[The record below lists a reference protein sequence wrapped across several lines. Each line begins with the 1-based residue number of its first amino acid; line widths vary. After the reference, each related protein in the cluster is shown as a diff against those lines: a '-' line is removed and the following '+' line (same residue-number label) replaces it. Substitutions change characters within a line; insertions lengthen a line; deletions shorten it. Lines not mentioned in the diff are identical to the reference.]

1 MEHENRGEGLN
12 AKDNQSTQEERGI
25 IDIHNEITKA
35 INDLIK
41 EENPNNKG
49 QDNEVLP
56 EPYQKYKERNNLL
69 PEDFY
74 NSQSEG
80 RDIY

>member
-49 QDNEVLP
+49 QDDYDKN
-56 EPYQKYKERNNLL
+56 YRERNDFIS
-69 PEDFY
+69 EDFY

-80 RDIY
+80 RDIQ

>member
-1 MEHENRGEGLN
+1 MEHENRGEVN
-12 AKDNQSTQEERGI
+12 AKDNQSTQEERGS

-49 QDNEVLP
+49 QDDYDKN
-56 EPYQKYKERNNLL
+56 YRERNDFIS
-69 PEDFY
+69 EDFY

-80 RDIY
+80 RDIH

>member
-1 MEHENRGEGLN
+1 MEHENRGEVN

-35 INDLIK
+35 INELIK

-49 QDNEVLP
+49 QDDYDKN
-56 EPYQKYKERNNLL
+56 YRERNDLIS
-69 PEDFY
+69 EDFY

-80 RDIY
+80 RDIQ

>member
-12 AKDNQSTQEERGI
+12 AKNNQSTQEERGI

-49 QDNEVLP
+49 QDDYDKN
-56 EPYQKYKERNNLL
+56 YRERNDFIS
-69 PEDFY
+69 EDFY

-80 RDIY
+80 RDIQ

>member
-1 MEHENRGEGLN
+1 MEHENRREVN
-12 AKDNQSTQEERGI
+12 AKDNQSTKEERGV

-49 QDNEVLP
+49 QDDEELP
-56 EPYQKYKERNNLL
+56 EPYQTYDQRNKLL
-69 PEDFY
+69 PDDFY
-74 NSQSEG
+74 NSKSEG
-80 RDIY
+80 KDIN

>member
-1 MEHENRGEGLN
+1 MEHENRGEVN

-41 EENPNNKG
+41 EENPNNKE
-49 QDNEVLP
+49 QDDYDQN
-56 EPYQKYKERNNLL
+56 YRERNDFIS
-69 PEDFY
+69 EDFY

-80 RDIY
+80 RDIQ

>member
-12 AKDNQSTQEERGI
+12 AKDNQSTQEERGV

-35 INDLIK
+35 INDLIQ

-49 QDNEVLP
+49 QDN
-56 EPYQKYKERNNLL
+56 YDKNYRERNDFIS
-69 PEDFY
+69 EDFY

-80 RDIY
+80 RDI

>member
-1 MEHENRGEGLN
+1 MEHENCGEVN
-12 AKDNQSTQEERGI
+12 AKDNQSTEQESQGV
-25 IDIHNEITKA
+25 DIYQEITKA

>member
-1 MEHENRGEGLN
+1 MEHENRGEVN
-12 AKDNQSTQEERGI
+12 AKANQSTQEERGI

-49 QDNEVLP
+49 QDDYDKN
-56 EPYQKYKERNNLL
+56 YRERNDFIS
-69 PEDFY
+69 EDFY

-80 RDIY
+80 RDIQ

>member
-12 AKDNQSTQEERGI
+12 AKDNQSTQEERRV

-49 QDNEVLP
+49 QDDYDKN
-56 EPYQKYKERNNLL
+56 YRERNDFIS
-69 PEDFY
+69 EDFY

>member
-1 MEHENRGEGLN
+1 MEHENRGEVN
-12 AKDNQSTQEERGI
+12 NDKDNQSIEEERGV
-25 IDIHNEITKA
+25 IDIYKEITKA
-35 INDLIK
+35 INDIIK

-49 QDNEVLP
+49 QDDLP
-56 EPYQKYKERNNLL
+56 EPYQTYEQRNNIL

-80 RDIY
+80 RDIQ

>member
-1 MEHENRGEGLN
+1 MEHENRGEVN

-25 IDIHNEITKA
+25 TDIHNEITKA

-49 QDNEVLP
+49 QDDYDKN
-56 EPYQKYKERNNLL
+56 YRERNDFIS
-69 PEDFY
+69 EDFY

-80 RDIY
+80 RDIQ

>member
-1 MEHENRGEGLN
+1 MEHENRGEVN

-25 IDIHNEITKA
+25 IDIHKEITKA
-35 INDLIK
+35 INDLIQ

-49 QDNEVLP
+49 QDN
-56 EPYQKYKERNNLL
+56 YDKNYRERNDFIS
-69 PEDFY
+69 EDFY

>member
-1 MEHENRGEGLN
+1 MEHENRGEVN

-25 IDIHNEITKA
+25 TDIHNEITKA

-49 QDNEVLP
+49 QDDYDKN
-56 EPYQKYKERNNLL
+56 YRERNDFIS
-69 PEDFY
+69 EAFY

-80 RDIY
+80 RDIQ

>member
-1 MEHENRGEGLN
+1 MEHENRGEVN
-12 AKDNQSTQEERGI
+12 AKDNQSTQEERGS
-25 IDIHNEITKA
+25 IDIHKEITKA

-49 QDNEVLP
+49 QDN
-56 EPYQKYKERNNLL
+56 YDKNYRERNDFIS
-69 PEDFY
+69 EDFY

-80 RDIY
+80 RDIQ

>member
-1 MEHENRGEGLN
+1 MEHENRGEVN
-12 AKDNQSTQEERGI
+12 AKDNQSTQEERGS
-25 IDIHNEITKA
+25 IDIHKEITKA

-49 QDNEVLP
+49 QDNL
-56 EPYQKYKERNNLL
+56 
-69 PEDFY
+69 EDFY

>member
-12 AKDNQSTQEERGI
+12 AKDNQSTQEERGV

-49 QDNEVLP
+49 QDDYDKN
-56 EPYQKYKERNNLL
+56 YRERNDFIS
-69 PEDFY
+69 EDFY

>member
-1 MEHENRGEGLN
+1 MEHENCGEVN
-12 AKDNQSTQEERGI
+12 AKDNQSTEQESQGV
-25 IDIHNEITKA
+25 DIYQEITKA
-35 INDLIK
+35 LNDLIK

-56 EPYQKYKERNNLL
+56 EPYQKYQERNNLL

-80 RDIY
+80 RDVY

>member
-25 IDIHNEITKA
+25 TDIHNEITKA

-49 QDNEVLP
+49 QDDYDKN
-56 EPYQKYKERNNLL
+56 YRERNDFIS
-69 PEDFY
+69 EDFY

-80 RDIY
+80 RDIQ

>member
-12 AKDNQSTQEERGI
+12 AKDNQSTEEERGI
-25 IDIHNEITKA
+25 IDIHKEITKA

-49 QDNEVLP
+49 QDDQELP

-80 RDIY
+80 RDIQ

>member
-1 MEHENRGEGLN
+1 MEHENRGEVN

-49 QDNEVLP
+49 QDDYDKN
-56 EPYQKYKERNNLL
+56 YRERNDLIS
-69 PEDFY
+69 EDFY

-80 RDIY
+80 RDIQ

>member
-1 MEHENRGEGLN
+1 MEHENRGEVN

-25 IDIHNEITKA
+25 TDIHNEITKA
-35 INDLIK
+35 INDIIK

-49 QDNEVLP
+49 QDN
-56 EPYQKYKERNNLL
+56 YDKNYRERNDFIS
-69 PEDFY
+69 EDFY

-80 RDIY
+80 RDIQ

>member
-25 IDIHNEITKA
+25 TDIHNEITKA

-49 QDNEVLP
+49 QDDYDKN
-56 EPYQKYKERNNLL
+56 YRERNDLIS
-69 PEDFY
+69 EDFY

-80 RDIY
+80 SDIQ

>member
-1 MEHENRGEGLN
+1 MEHENCGEVN
-12 AKDNQSTQEERGI
+12 AKDNQSTEQESQGV
-25 IDIHNEITKA
+25 DIYQEITKA
-35 INDLIK
+35 LNDLIK

-80 RDIY
+80 RDVY

>member
-1 MEHENRGEGLN
+1 MEHENRGEVN
-12 AKDNQSTQEERGI
+12 AKDNQSTQQERGI
-25 IDIHNEITKA
+25 TDIHNEITKA

-49 QDNEVLP
+49 QEDYHKN
-56 EPYQKYKERNNLL
+56 YRERNDFIS
-69 PEDFY
+69 EDFY

-80 RDIY
+80 RDIQ